1 MKKMM
6 LFAAIT
12 AVAFSITPLWA
23 AESNLDAKIG
33 GAWAF
38 DQSRAGLDVGADYLW
53 VLDPF
58 FAAGAESGL
67 FWVQWDQQ
75 RGKEITGQSSADIK
89 ARTNAY
95 VIPVLAVAQVRLP
108 NVKEKISVLPYLSVG
123 LGYSFM
129 PLTYSDPSY
138 TDTGTGQEYKSQKKF
153 FFHTG
158 FTWKVALGGAYTP
171 SGSNIAFLGEA
182 GYVGA
187 HLYHGSRDRD
197 MSRMFFDFG
206 VRFTLGK

>member
-1 MKKMM
+1 MKKMT
-6 LFAAIT
+6 IC
-12 AVAFSITPLWA
+12 AVIASALLSITPLSA

-38 DQSRAGLDVGADYLW
+38 DPSKAGLDVGADYLW
-53 VLDPF
+53 VLDPY

-67 FWVQWDQQ
+67 YWVQWDQQ
-75 RGKEITGQSSADIK
+75 RGKDITGQSSADVK

-95 VIPVLAVAQVRLP
+95 VIPLLAIAQVRLP

-138 TDTGTGQEYKSQKKF
+138 TDSVSGTTYKSQKKF
-153 FFHTG
+153 FLHTG
-158 FTWKVALGGAYTP
+158 FTWKVAVGGAYSP
-171 SGSNIAFLGEA
+171 AGSSIAFIGEG
-182 GYVGA
+182 GYIGA

-197 MSRMFFDFG
+197 MSRAFIDLG